1 MAGKLGIIAGGGDLP
16 RMVIDACRN
25 NDRDFHVFAL
35 EGQADDA
42 IVEGVSH
49 DWYRLGAGGAALKRA
64 HELKIREFV
73 LAGSVRRPS
82 FASLRPDMKTL
93 AFIMRIGSKGFGDDG
108 ILRRVVDAIE
118 EEGFKVIGPDS
129 LLDEMTVGAGPL
141 GKQAPDEAGEA
152 DIERGRAVL
161 KAMSAADIGQAV
173 IVQQGMVLG
182 VEAIEGTDALIDRCA
197 ALRREGP
204 GGVLVKLPKQG
215 QERRTDLPTIG
226 PETVQRAIAAGLSGI
241 AIAAGATIV
250 ISREAVVAAA
260 DEAGIFLVAIDPA
273 IASATDP
280 D

>member
-1 MAGKLGIIAGGGDLP
+1 
-16 RMVIDACRN
+16 
-25 NDRDFHVFAL
+25 
-35 EGQADDA
+35 
-42 IVEGVSH
+42 
-49 DWYRLGAGGAALKRA
+49 
-64 HELKIREFV
+64 
-73 LAGSVRRPS
+73 
-82 FASLRPDMKTL
+82 MKTL

-129 LLDEMTVGAGPL
+129 LLDEMKVGAGPL

-152 DIERGRAVL
+152 DIERGCAVL
-161 KAMSAADIGQAV
+161 RAMSAADVGQAV

-182 VEAIEGTDALIDRCA
+182 IEAIEGTDALIDRCA

-226 PETVQRAIAAGLSGI
+226 PETIQRAITAGLSGI

-250 ISREAVVAAA
+250 IRRGDVVAAA
-260 DEAGIFLVAIDPA
+260 DEAGIFLVGIDPAIDPA
-273 IASATDP
+273 TDP